1 MYVSYDASMNFTN
14 VRWLYDKTNY
24 GERVV
29 NTLSGLDQGCLRLNR
44 NVFSFV
50 ESIPWSSIFML
61 SHFETPPNYS
71 LYNCLFIS
79 TICEWRMFLPLVYSW
94 FEVALSLARSLCL
107 PQSHLPFRLAF
118 MWQLAHLSRYRELQ
132 LNQLKSHVWI
142 CCSLV
147 YRWCRDY
154 DWIINF
160 SSATEVR
167 LSRDWTITRSSA
179 VEEKCPN

>member
-1 MYVSYDASMNFTN
+1 MNFTN

-24 GERVV
+24 EERVV